1 MLSAALLVLAMTPA
15 GTDTIFQDGFDGASS
30 SCPAN
35 RQTLADFAYAGDDSL
50 RSRYDVDVTEWE
62 NIWGHATAL
71 DAVVPWPGRSNSSPV
86 FLNFGKSTYVAAH
99 FLVPAGTPP
108 TWFGWI
114 THTEYQYGTDL
125 TGAIS
130 TICGDFTPAAQ
141 HCFTAG
147 TSGQLIVP
155 WRTSAGSFC
164 ELTPGVDYY
173 LNLKIRDPAQSN
185 VSCAPSATDCIIGT
199 ANALSTP

>member
-1 MLSAALLVLAMTPA
+1 MVFCDPAPPPAKSIAVPPPLSVPASPPAIVRAEIVAFPLAVIP
-15 GTDTIFQDGFDGASS
+15 
-30 SCPAN
+30 
-35 RQTLADFAYAGDDSL
+35 
-50 RSRYDVDVTEWE
+50 
-62 NIWGHATAL
+62 TAL

-199 ANALSTP
+199 ANALSMP